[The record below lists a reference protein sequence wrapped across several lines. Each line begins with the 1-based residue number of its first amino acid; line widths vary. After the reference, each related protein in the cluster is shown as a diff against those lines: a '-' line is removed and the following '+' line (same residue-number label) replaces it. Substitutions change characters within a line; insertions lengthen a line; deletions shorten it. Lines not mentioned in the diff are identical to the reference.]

1 MPQPTI
7 PEKIVVHLG
16 SPNSEAQN
24 VTESFADY
32 IKNVASSE
40 IYPTWPEEA
49 IKANVLAQISVALN
63 RVYTEYYRS
72 MGKDFDITSSPAY
85 DQTYIFGRDI
95 FENVS
100 RIVDEVFDS
109 YIRREGFVEPLY
121 AQFCDGIELTC
132 PGLLQWGSVELAESG
147 LNYEQILKNYYG
159 DNIEIVKNV
168 PVENVDGT
176 APPVPIVLGD
186 TGRDVELIQRKLNRI
201 SENFPGI
208 PKIQSPDGFFG
219 EDTLAAVKKFQEV
232 FNLGVDGKVGH
243 ATWYK
248 IQFAY
253 NGVKRLSEI
262 SSEGIRL
269 SDIDTRFSDTLSQGD
284 SGDGVL
290 ALQYY
295 LSYISLFV
303 PTVSSVSYDGAF
315 GELTAN
321 AVRSFQKTYGLP
333 ETAVVDRLTWDS
345 IENVYYGIL
354 REMDYKFKEGAILP
368 FPGRVLR
375 QGIEGDDV
383 RALQEYLNYIARVYT
398 SIPTVDADGDFG
410 NATALQVKAFKSA
423 FGYNND
429 NERVTPQ
436 IWNAITSVYDD
447 LYESES
453 PAMASVTESKSKA
466 HAYRLSPKDTG
477 EDVIILSSMI
487 KQLEEYYWGVSD
499 IRISSYYGENLV
511 RSIRA
516 IRRILLLG
524 DADYADEELLIRLD
538 KELRAIRKEKSQ

>member
-269 SDIDTRFSDTLSQGD
+269 SDIDTRFSDTLTQGD

-453 PAMASVTESKSKA
+453 PAMASVTESKAKA

>member
-1 MPQPTI
+1 MPQPII
-7 PEKIVVHLG
+7 PEKITIHLG
-16 SPNSEAQN
+16 SPNSDAQN

-49 IKANVLAQISVALN
+49 IKANILAQISVALN

-72 MGKDFDITSSPAY
+72 MGKSFDITSSPAY

-95 FENVS
+95 FDNIS
-100 RIVDEVFDS
+100 RITDEIFDS
-109 YIRREGFVEPLY
+109 YIRREGFIEPLF

-132 PGLLQWGSVELAESG
+132 PGLLQWGSVELAETG
-147 LNYEQILKNYYG
+147 LNYEQILKYYYG

-168 PVENVDGT
+168 PVANVDGT
-176 APPVPIVLGD
+176 APAVPITLGD

-201 SENFPGI
+201 AENFPGI
-208 PKIQSPDGFFG
+208 PKIKNPDGFFG
-219 EDTLAAVKKFQEV
+219 EDTLSAVNKFQEV
-232 FNLGVDGKVGH
+232 FNLTTDGKVGH

-253 NGVKRLSEI
+253 NGVKKLSEI
-262 SSEGIRL
+262 SSEGLKL
-269 SDIDTRFSDTLSQGD
+269 SDVDTRFSDTLKLGD
-284 SGDGVL
+284 TGDGVL

-303 PTVSSVSYDGAF
+303 PTINSVSYDGSF
-315 GELTAN
+315 GKQTED
-321 AVRSFQKTYGLP
+321 AVKSFQKTYRLN
-333 ETAVVDRLTWDS
+333 ETGVVDRLTWDN

-354 REMDYKFKEGAILP
+354 REMDYRFKQGAILP

-375 QGIEGDDV
+375 LGIVGDDV
-383 RALQEYLNYIARVYT
+383 KALQEYLNYIARTYPT
-398 SIPTVDADGDFG
+398 IPTVTADGDFG
-410 NATALQVKAFKSA
+410 EATASQVRAFKTT

-447 LYESES
+447 LYENAAPTSLKAKEI
-453 PAMASVTESKSKA
+453 TEEISMLKEGNT
-466 HAYRLSPKDTG
+466 DD
-477 EDVIILSSMI
+477 DVIILSSMLKI
-487 KQLEEYYWGVSD
+487 IDEYYFGASD
-499 IRISSYYGENLV
+499 IKISSYFNKELTKAV
-511 RSIRA
+511 RKARKMFS
-516 IRRILLLG
+516 LPDSG
-524 DADYADEELLIRLD
+524 VVDEELLKRLD
-538 KELRAIRKEKSQ
+538 EEVRAIRTKKKRGM

>member
-1 MPQPTI
+1 MPQPII
-7 PEKIVVHLG
+7 PEKITIHLG
-16 SPNSEAQN
+16 SPNSDAQN

-49 IKANVLAQISVALN
+49 IKANILAQISVALN

-72 MGKDFDITSSPAY
+72 MGKSFDITSSPAY

-95 FENVS
+95 FDNIS
-100 RIVDEVFDS
+100 RITDEIFDS
-109 YIRREGFVEPLY
+109 YIRREGFIEPLF

-132 PGLLQWGSVELAESG
+132 PGLLQWGSVELAETG
-147 LNYEQILKNYYG
+147 LNYEQILKYYYG

-168 PVENVDGT
+168 PVANVDGT
-176 APPVPIVLGD
+176 APAVPITLGD

-201 SENFPGI
+201 AENFPGI
-208 PKIQSPDGFFG
+208 PKIKNPDGFFG
-219 EDTLAAVKKFQEV
+219 EDTLSAVNKFQEV
-232 FNLGVDGKVGH
+232 FNLTTDGKVGH

-253 NGVKRLSEI
+253 NGVKKLSEI
-262 SSEGIRL
+262 SSEGLKL
-269 SDIDTRFSDTLSQGD
+269 SDVDTRFSDTLKLGD
-284 SGDGVL
+284 TGDGVL

-303 PTVSSVSYDGAF
+303 PTINSVSYDGSF
-315 GELTAN
+315 GKQTED
-321 AVRSFQKTYGLP
+321 AVKSFQKTYRLN
-333 ETAVVDRLTWDS
+333 ETGVVDRLTWDN

-354 REMDYKFKEGAILP
+354 REMDYRFKQGAILP

-375 QGIEGDDV
+375 LGIVGDDV
-383 RALQEYLNYIARVYT
+383 KALQEYLNYIARTYPT
-398 SIPTVDADGDFG
+398 IPTVTADGDFG
-410 NATALQVKAFKSA
+410 EATAAQVRAFKTT

-447 LYESES
+447 LYENAAPTSLKAKEI
-453 PAMASVTESKSKA
+453 TEEKLMLKEGNT
-466 HAYRLSPKDTG
+466 DD
-477 EDVIILSSMI
+477 DVIILSSMLKI
-487 KQLEEYYWGVSD
+487 IDEYYFGASD
-499 IRISSYYGENLV
+499 IRISSYFNKELTKAV
-511 RSIRA
+511 RKARKMFS
-516 IRRILLLG
+516 LPDTG
-524 DADYADEELLIRLD
+524 VVDEELLTRLD
-538 KELRAIRKEKSQ
+538 EEVRAIRTKKKRGM

>member
-1 MPQPTI
+1 MPQPII
-7 PEKIVVHLG
+7 PEKITIHLG
-16 SPNSEAQN
+16 SPNSDAQN

-49 IKANVLAQISVALN
+49 IKANILAQISVALN

-72 MGKDFDITSSPAY
+72 MGKSFDITSSPAY

-95 FENVS
+95 FDNIS
-100 RIVDEVFDS
+100 RITDEIFDS
-109 YIRREGFVEPLY
+109 YIRREGFIEPLF

-132 PGLLQWGSVELAESG
+132 PGLLQWGSVELAETG
-147 LNYEQILKNYYG
+147 LNYEQILKYYYG

-168 PVENVDGT
+168 PVANVDGT
-176 APPVPIVLGD
+176 APAVPITLGD

-201 SENFPGI
+201 AENFPGI
-208 PKIQSPDGFFG
+208 PKIKNPDGFFG
-219 EDTLAAVKKFQEV
+219 EDTLSAVNKFQEV
-232 FNLGVDGKVGH
+232 FNLTTDGKVGH

-253 NGVKRLSEI
+253 NGVKKLSEI
-262 SSEGIRL
+262 SSEGLKL
-269 SDIDTRFSDTLSQGD
+269 SDVDTRFSDTLKLGD
-284 SGDGVL
+284 TGDGVL

-303 PTVSSVSYDGAF
+303 PTINSVSYDGSF
-315 GELTAN
+315 GKQTED
-321 AVRSFQKTYGLP
+321 AVKSFQKTYRLN
-333 ETAVVDRLTWDS
+333 ETGVVDRLTWDN

-354 REMDYKFKEGAILP
+354 REMDYRFKQGAILP

-375 QGIEGDDV
+375 LGIVGDDV
-383 RALQEYLNYIARVYT
+383 KALQEYLNYIARTYPT
-398 SIPTVDADGDFG
+398 IPTVTADGDFG
-410 NATALQVKAFKSA
+410 EATAAQVRAFKTT

-447 LYESES
+447 LYENAAPTSLKAKEI
-453 PAMASVTESKSKA
+453 TEEISMLKEGNT
-466 HAYRLSPKDTG
+466 DD
-477 EDVIILSSMI
+477 DVIILSSMLKI
-487 KQLEEYYWGVSD
+487 IDEYYFGASD
-499 IRISSYYGENLV
+499 IKISSYFNKELTKAV
-511 RSIRA
+511 RKARKMFS
-516 IRRILLLG
+516 LPDSG
-524 DADYADEELLIRLD
+524 VVDEELLKRLD
-538 KELRAIRKEKSQ
+538 EEVRAIRTKKKRGM

>member
-1 MPQPTI
+1 MAQPII

-16 SPNSEAQN
+16 SPNSDAQN
-24 VTESFADY
+24 VTESFSDY

-72 MGKDFDITSSPAY
+72 MGKDFDITNSPAY

-100 RIVDEVFDS
+100 KIVDEVFDS
-109 YIRREGFVEPLY
+109 YIKREGFVEPLY

-168 PVENVDGT
+168 PVANVDGT
-176 APPVPIVLGD
+176 APAVPIVLGD

-208 PKIQSPDGFFG
+208 PKIKTTDGFFG
-219 EDTLAAVKKFQEV
+219 EDTLEAVKKFQEV
-232 FNLGVDGKVGH
+232 FNLTVDGRVGH

-253 NGVKRLSEI
+253 NGVKKLSEI

-269 SDIDTRFSDTLSQGD
+269 SDIDTRFSDTLKLGD
-284 SGDGVL
+284 SGEGVL

-295 LSYISLFV
+295 LSYIALFI
-303 PTVSSVSYDGAF
+303 PTISSVAYDGSF
-315 GELTAN
+315 GKQTQD
-321 AVRSFQKTYGLP
+321 AVLSFQKTYGLP
-333 ETAVVDRLTWDS
+333 ETGTVDRLTWDN

-368 FPGRVLR
+368 FPGRILR
-375 QGIEGDDV
+375 LGITGDDV
-383 RALQEYLNYIARVYT
+383 KAMQEYLNLIAKTYNT
-398 SIPTVDADGDFG
+398 IPTVEPDGDFG
-410 NATALQVKAFKSA
+410 QATAAQVRAFKTA
-423 FGYNND
+423 FGYSND

-447 LYESES
+447 LYESSSQAFATVKNIE
-453 PAMASVTESKSKA
+453 PRGYIIK
-466 HAYRLSPKDTG
+466 PG
-477 EDVIILSSMI
+477 ETIDDVYILSSMVKKI
-487 KQLEEYYWGVSD
+487 EEHYYGFSNL
-499 IRISSYYGENLV
+499 RITSYYSNDLA
-511 RSIRA
+511 RSIKA
-516 IRRILLLG
+516 IRRIFLLS
-524 DADYADEELLIRLD
+524 DADYADEELLKRLD
-538 KELRAIRKEKSQ
+538 SEVRSLRDSKKFKT